1 MSHRLPDVDIDFA
14 DRERVLDVMPGV
26 AASMNEHGVVKKH
39 NTGVYYTKI
48 PVDPSTNMSTLDYKI
63 AEDRGY
69 FKLDLLNVAVYQKV
83 KNDAH
88 LDSLVEREPLWEL
101 LWKSRE
107 FCEQV
112 IHIGNYYDLIC
123 KMKPDSIPRMA
134 MLLSIIRPGKA
145 KLQGKTWKEVSTDVW
160 NKAKDGAYYFKKA
173 HAVAY
178 AHLVAVHINLLCEEY
193 SK

>member
-145 KLQGKTWKEVSTDVW
+145 KLQGKTWKEVSADVW
-160 NKAKDGAYYFKKA
+160 NKPKDGAYYFKKA

>member
-14 DRERVLDVMPGV
+14 DREQVLSALPAI

-39 NTGVYYTKI
+39 NTGVYYTQI
-48 PVDPSTNMSTLDYKI
+48 PVDPATNMSTLDYKI

-83 KNDAH
+83 KDEAH
-88 LDSLVEREPLWEL
+88 LDKLIKQEPLWEL
-101 LWKSRE
+101 LWKSKE

-112 IHIGNYYDLIC
+112 IHIGNYHDLIK

-145 KLQGKTWKEVSTDVW
+145 NLQGKTWKEVSESVW
-160 NKAKDGAYYFKKA
+160 NKPEGGAYYFKKA

-193 SK
+193 K

>member
-101 LWKSRE
+101 LWKSKE

-145 KLQGKTWKEVSTDVW
+145 KLQGKTWKEVSADVW
-160 NKAKDGAYYFKKA
+160 NKPKDGAYYFKKA